1 MSNKQVIF
9 ILAVVVFAVLTDI
22 CVIVFHPFYIDY
34 SSFKDKEKQRNEK
47 LQNDII
53 KSVVGYVSQ
62 CQTNVVLKL
71 KEFELDVKSMATN
84 KTQSI
89 VVSGNN
95 NQVITALPEIE
106 LECQYM
112 IVQDD
117 EYIQID
123 GNIYRSGD
131 DFEGA
136 LILKVYPWGFKTD
149 KAIYKRPRQYRG
161 IKKEEIKNE

>member
-1 MSNKQVIF
+1 MSNKQIIF
-9 ILAVVVFAVLTDI
+9 ILSVVVLAVVVDVLVT
-22 CVIVFHPFYIDY
+22 VFHPFYLDY
-34 SSFKDKEKQRNEK
+34 SQYKKQENQKNESFKNE
-47 LQNDII
+47 LI

-62 CQTNVVLKL
+62 CQTNVVLKVQ
-71 KEFELDVKSMATN
+71 EFETRIKSITN
-84 KTQSI
+84 TTNSI

-106 LECQYM
+106 IDCVYM

-131 DFEGA
+131 DFEGGV
-136 LILKVYPWGFKTD
+136 IHKVYPWGFKTE
-149 KAIYKRPRQYRG
+149 KAIYKRPRLYRS
-161 IKKEEIKNE
+161 IRTENKPNE